1 MVIGRRF
8 LCMFTVKAI
17 MIEKIHDHLLDELRV
32 NTKTDTIFILTAML
46 LNFIGLG
53 INSIFAMN
61 WSDSGGAQNILM
73 FSIVGA
79 LIVIVNTIVIFGLS
93 KGKQTRTRI
102 LEGLLLMYEDQKV
115 EKYYSRENLGAY
127 NTRYTLFTVA
137 VLSTGIVAMSIPF
150 ILMVM

>member
-1 MVIGRRF
+1 
-8 LCMFTVKAI
+8 
-17 MIEKIHDHLLDELRV
+17 MIEKLHDHLLDELRV
-32 NTKTDTIFILTAML
+32 NTKTDTIFILTAIL

-61 WSDSGGAQNILM
+61 WSDSGGTENILM
-73 FSIVGA
+73 FSIVGG

-93 KGKQTRTRI
+93 KGKQTRTRL

-115 EKYYSRENLGAY
+115 DKYYDRENVGAY
-127 NTRYTLFTVA
+127 NTRYTLFTIA
-137 VLSTGIVAMSIPF
+137 VLATGIVAMSIPF